1 MRTLVISDLHLGSRR
16 PVDIL
21 RRPEPLDELC
31 ARLADIDRLVLL
43 GDILEMRHGPAWE
56 AMAAARPV
64 LEAMGSALPAGSEI
78 VLAAGNHDF
87 PLVAQW
93 LDRRRLEEAPEPLG
107 EQTLSDP
114 GESAIASQLAGW
126 LDDGRHRVRV
136 AYPGFWVREDVWATH
151 GHYLDRLITI
161 PTFERL
167 AAGGMARV
175 VGRLPEE
182 PGSASAEDFE
192 AALAPMYAWLE
203 EIANGRAATAKA
215 WTLLS
220 GFPAGRDPDVVRA
233 AAERLG
239 VEHPVVLDPDFACWR
254 AYDNPGW
261 PARYLFAPGLS
272 LVDVHH
278 GDGAIRETELAI
290 REQLGLD
297 DRPGP
302 GCPPDDADDLLVV
315 PSPPREGNGSG
326 PYAAGEAW
334 AICDGRGELE
344 VNGETL
350 EVAGPGAVLL
360 VSHPRHTEGVLDI
373 RAGDGVEVLE
383 TVFLAGPPA

>member
-1 MRTLVISDLHLGSRR
+1 MRPPIDTIVAPSFPEGLEWLNVA
-16 PVDIL
+16 PL
-21 RRPEPLDELC
+21 RIEKQSE
-31 ARLADIDRLVLL
+31 
-43 GDILEMRHGPAWE
+43 
-56 AMAAARPV
+56 RPV
-64 LEAMGSALPAGSEI
+64 LVDFWDFCRPESLKVLPHIQRWHETY
-78 VLAAGNHDF
+78 
-87 PLVAQW
+87 
-93 LDRRRLEEAPEPLG
+93 EPLG
-107 EQTLSDP
+107 L
-114 GESAIASQLAGW
+114 
-126 LDDGRHRVRV
+126 RVISV
-136 AYPGFWVREDVWATH
+136 HSPGFA
-151 GHYLDRLITI
+151 
-161 PTFERL
+161 
-167 AAGGMARV
+167 
-175 VGRLPEE
+175 
-182 PGSASAEDFE
+182 
-192 AALAPMYAWLE
+192 
-203 EIANGRAATAKA
+203 
-215 WTLLS
+215 
-220 GFPAGRDPDVVRA
+220 AGRDPEVVRA

>member
-1 MRTLVISDLHLGSRR
+1 MRPPIDTIVAPSFPEGLEWLNVA
-16 PVDIL
+16 PL
-21 RRPEPLDELC
+21 RIEKQSE
-31 ARLADIDRLVLL
+31 
-43 GDILEMRHGPAWE
+43 
-56 AMAAARPV
+56 RPV
-64 LEAMGSALPAGSEI
+64 LVDFWDFCRPESLKVLPHIQRWHETY
-78 VLAAGNHDF
+78 
-87 PLVAQW
+87 
-93 LDRRRLEEAPEPLG
+93 EPLG
-107 EQTLSDP
+107 L
-114 GESAIASQLAGW
+114 
-126 LDDGRHRVRV
+126 RVISV
-136 AYPGFWVREDVWATH
+136 HSPGFA
-151 GHYLDRLITI
+151 
-161 PTFERL
+161 
-167 AAGGMARV
+167 
-175 VGRLPEE
+175 
-182 PGSASAEDFE
+182 
-192 AALAPMYAWLE
+192 
-203 EIANGRAATAKA
+203 
-215 WTLLS
+215 
-220 GFPAGRDPDVVRA
+220 AGRDPEVVRA

-261 PARYLFAPGLS
+261 PARYLVAPGLS